1 MRIPALLGL
10 CGLLLHPSVALAG
23 SPAECARLM
32 RQIHHY
38 EGMSD
43 RAADRDSE
51 MWEARMNTQVEL
63 LKSQLLARWPD
74 WANDDQAAREAAR
87 QFAEFL
93 KLAGRVALAF
103 FTMGAF

>member
-10 CGLLLHPSVALAG
+10 CGLLLHPAVALAG

-38 EGMSD
+38 QDMSD
-43 RAADRDSE
+43 RAVERDSE
-51 MWEARMNTQVEL
+51 MWEGRMDIQVEL
-63 LKSQLLARWPD
+63 LKSQLLARCPD
-74 WANDDQAAREAAR
+74 WANDDAAAREAAR
-87 QFAEFL
+87 QFAQFL
-93 KLAGRVALAF
+93 KLAARVALTF

>member
-10 CGLLLHPSVALAG
+10 CGLLLHPAVALAG

-38 EGMSD
+38 QDMSD
-43 RAADRDSE
+43 RAVERDSE
-51 MWEARMNTQVEL
+51 MWEGRMDTQVEL
-63 LKSQLLARWPD
+63 LESRLLTRCPD
-74 WANDDQAAREAAR
+74 WATDNEAAREAAR

-93 KLAGRVALAF
+93 KIAARVALAF